1 MNQYLDGLDRAGIDE
16 TMRYLEKRR
25 RQLLG
30 RNASEKMLGPNPFVG
45 ITRRGILETAGLST
59 WQMVKNP
66 RNVLRHGFRF
76 TKELGKAARGRSE
89 IEPEPRDRRFADTSW
104 KLNPFYRGWMQIY
117 LAAQKELDNWIEDEN
132 LTEYDKKRIQ
142 FLAALILDSI
152 APSNSALNPAAL
164 KRFIETG
171 GLSAVQGAR
180 HLVADLVSHFGM
192 PSSVDK
198 RPFKVGKNLAASPG
212 SVVFR
217 NDVLELIQ
225 YQSATK
231 EVFSRPLLLV
241 PPQINKFYV
250 FDLSERNSIVRYLT
264 QNGLQMFVVS
274 WKNPTPKE
282 RHWNMDTYIGALEDA
297 LEAMTSI
304 TSSKDFNLMAACS
317 GGVTLVSMLGYY
329 AAKQLSSARSAT
341 LLVSLYDMESTTE
354 TPMTLFADKKSIERA
369 RKYSASK
376 GVLDGGRMARLFA
389 WMRPND
395 LIWNYWVN
403 NYLLGN
409 PPPAFDILYWNA
421 DTTCLPAEF
430 HGEMLGLFENNALVK
445 PDEMT
450 VKGTPID
457 LGRIECDTY
466 TVAGVTDHICP
477 WRACFRSSRHL
488 GGKKEF
494 VLSTS
499 GHIQS
504 ILNLPG
510 NPKASYQ
517 INPGS
522 TEKDPDAWQAGATK
536 EKGSWWENWVQ
547 WIGERSGDMIEAPR
561 KLGNKD
567 YQPKS
572 DAPGSYVFE

>member
-1 MNQYLDGLDRAGIDE
+1 MNRYMDNLDRAEIDE
-16 TMRYLEKRR
+16 AVKYLEKRR

-30 RNASEKMLGPNPFVG
+30 KNASEKMLGPNPFVG
-45 ITRRGILETAGLST
+45 ITRQGILDTAGLTT
-59 WQMVKNP
+59 WQMLKNP
-66 RNVLRHGFRF
+66 QNVFRHSFRF
-76 TKELGKAARGRSE
+76 TKELAKAVSGRSG
-89 IEPEPRDRRFADTSW
+89 IEAEPRDRRFADVAW
-104 KLNPFYRGWMQIY
+104 KQNPFYRVWMQIY
-117 LAAQKELDNWIEDEN
+117 LAGRKELDNWIDDEN
-132 LTEYDKKRIQ
+132 LTEYDKKRVQ
-142 FLAALILDSI
+142 FLSALLLDAV

-164 KRFIETG
+164 KRLIETG
-171 GLSAVQGAR
+171 GLSAVKGAR
-180 HLVADLVSHFGM
+180 QLVSDLVSHFGM

-198 RPFKVGKNLAASPG
+198 RPFKVGNNLAASPG
-212 SVVFR
+212 TVVFR

-225 YQSATK
+225 YQPVTE

-250 FDLSERNSIVRYLT
+250 FDLSEHNSIVRYLT
-264 QNGLQMFVVS
+264 QHGLQMFVVS

-282 RHWNMDTYIGALEDA
+282 RHWNMDTYISALEDA
-297 LEAMTSI
+297 LETMTSI
-304 TSSKDFNLMAACS
+304 TSSKEFNLMAACS
-317 GGVTLVSMLGYY
+317 GGVTLVSMLGYC
-329 AAKQLSSARSAT
+329 AAKQISNARSAT
-341 LLVSLYDMESTTE
+341 LLVSLYDMGSTTE
-354 TPMTLFADKKSIERA
+354 TPMTLFADPKSIERA
-369 RKYSASK
+369 RKYSAAK

-409 PPPAFDILYWNA
+409 SPPAFDILYWNA

-430 HGEMLGLFENNALVK
+430 HAEMLGLFENNALVK
-445 PDEMT
+445 PGEMT
-450 VKGTPID
+450 VKRTPID

-477 WRACFRSSRHL
+477 WRGCFQSSRHL

-517 INPGS
+517 NNPGS
-522 TEKDPDAWQAGATK
+522 TETDPDAWLAGATK
-536 EKGSWWENWVQ
+536 QKGSWWEDWIK
-547 WIGERSGDMIEAPR
+547 WIGERSGDMIQAPE
-561 KLGNKD
+561 KLGNNH
-567 YQPKS
+567 YRPKA
-572 DAPGSYVFE
+572 DAPGGYVLE

>member
-1 MNQYLDGLDRAGIDE
+1 MRQYMDRLDPAGIDE
-16 TMRYLEKRR
+16 AIKYLEKRR
-25 RQLLG
+25 RQMVG
-30 RNASEKMLGPNPFVG
+30 KDASERMLGPNPFVG
-45 ITRRGILETAGLST
+45 ITRRGILDTAGLT
-59 WQMVKNP
+59 TRQIRKNP
-66 RNVLRHGFRF
+66 GNVFRHALHFS
-76 TKELGKAARGRSE
+76 KELAKVVSGRSG
-89 IEPEPRDRRFADTSW
+89 IEAPPRDRRFSDAAW
-104 KLNPFYRGWMQIY
+104 KLNPFYRAWMQTY
-117 LAAQKELDNWIEDEN
+117 LAVKTELENWINEED
-132 LTEYDKKRIQ
+132 LTDYDKKRIQ
-142 FLAALILDSI
+142 FLAALFLDAL
-152 APSNSALNPAAL
+152 APSNSVLNPAAL
-164 KRFIETG
+164 KRLIDTG
-171 GLSAVQGAR
+171 GLSAVKGIRQLAS
-180 HLVADLVSHFGM
+180 DLVEHFGM

-198 RPFKVGKNLAASPG
+198 RPFKVGRNLAASPG
-212 SVVFR
+212 AVVFR

-225 YQSATK
+225 YQPATE

-241 PPQINKFYV
+241 PPQINKYYV
-250 FDLSERNSIVRYLT
+250 FDLSEHNSIVRYVT

-282 RHWNMDTYIGALEDA
+282 GHWNMDTYISALEEA
-297 LEAMTSI
+297 LEVMTSI
-304 TSSKDFNLMAACS
+304 TSSEDFNLMAACS
-317 GGVTLVSMLGYY
+317 GGVTLVSMLGYF
-329 AAKQLSSARSAT
+329 AAQEVSRTRSAT

-354 TPMTLFADKKSIERA
+354 SPMMLFADPKSIQRA
-369 RKYSASK
+369 RKYSARK

-409 PPPAFDILYWNA
+409 SPPAFDILYWNA

-430 HGEMLGLFENNALVK
+430 HAEMLGLFENNALVK
-445 PDEMT
+445 PNQMK

-494 VLSTS
+494 VLSAS

-522 TEKDPDAWQAGATK
+522 TEMDPDTWLASADK
-536 EKGSWWENWVQ
+536 KKGSWWENWLQ
-547 WIGERSGDMIEAPR
+547 WIGERSGDKIKAPSR
-561 KLGNKD
+561 LGNDD
-567 YQPKS
+567 YHPLA
-572 DAPGSYVFE
+572 DAPGSYVL